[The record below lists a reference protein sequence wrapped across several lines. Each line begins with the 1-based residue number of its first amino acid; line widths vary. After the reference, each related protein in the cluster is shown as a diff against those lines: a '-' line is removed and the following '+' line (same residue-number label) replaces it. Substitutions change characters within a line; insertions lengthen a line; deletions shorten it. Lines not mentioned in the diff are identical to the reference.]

1 MVAKLQ
7 IGILF
12 LCFLGC
18 KEQTSQP
25 LSLDPYERWR
35 SYNLHDYTVD
45 QIRSCYCPDGGK
57 VVRIAVR
64 SDTITSVRKLSDG
77 SLVPYPRSRQYL
89 TVDSLFGIIRNPG
102 LDSINVTYDTTYGYP
117 DMVDINPQQHPVD
130 GGELYQTSNLQIP

>member
-1 MVAKLQ
+1 M
-7 IGILF
+7 
-12 LCFLGC
+12 
-18 KEQTSQP
+18 
-25 LSLDPYERWR
+25 
-35 SYNLHDYTVD
+35 
-45 QIRSCYCPDGGK
+45 
-57 VVRIAVR
+57 AVR

-102 LDSINVTYDTTYGYP
+102 SDSINVTYDTTYGYP